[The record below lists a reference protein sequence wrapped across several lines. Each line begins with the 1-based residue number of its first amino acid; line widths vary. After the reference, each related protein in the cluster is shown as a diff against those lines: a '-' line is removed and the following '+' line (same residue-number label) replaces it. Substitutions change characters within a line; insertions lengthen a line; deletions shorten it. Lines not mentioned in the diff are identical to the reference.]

1 MVPSRV
7 QNAVDEQLTKK
18 GMREDE
24 RNPDVYVVAHLGA
37 KNMADVEYMP
47 EFGGW
52 RHWRWMGPSVFVNR
66 YVEGTTIIDIV
77 DAKTARSVPLR
88 KAIRRTSRCGARS
101 EMTRVLMCWMCRAQK
116 KIDKIAADAFKHFPP
131 KAAA

>member
-24 RNPDVYVVAHLGA
+24 RNPDVYVVANLGA

-66 YVEGTTIIDIV
+66 YVEHTALANPHATIHYTRPV
-77 DAKTARSVPLR
+77 GAAQ
-88 KAIRRTSRCGARS
+88 RTSASGPGNETLSFLRGGLDALKEPGAKR
-101 EMTRVLMCWMCRAQK
+101 RVLR
-116 KIDKIAADAFKHFPP
+116 
-131 KAAA
+131 